1 MWQERLSDVSIDT
14 TRDELE
20 SITSMGAGTGGIAPS
35 AASSSS
41 VVVAAVMGMVHAEKK
56 QHDGHHL
63 SDTLV
68 ISSLIVVE
76 QEGQEDKLSGF
87 VKKVTHSA
95 LLALPSL

>member
-20 SITSMGAGTGGIAPS
+20 SISSMGRGGITPS

-41 VVVAAVMGMVHAEKK
+41 MVVAAVTGMAHAEKK
-56 QHDGHHL
+56 EHDGHHL

-87 VKKVTHSA
+87 VKKVTASA
-95 LLALPSL
+95 FLALP